1 MNVPAPHFLLFSEA
15 AAKAEVGHCVAKASA
30 AKAAASRNSGES
42 DAISQW
48 RFVLRSPDGRTHL
61 EAADDEPHASAE
73 RLELLAIVRGLES
86 LDEPSQVTLVS
97 PSRSISRGLRHGI
110 VQWRENDWQWER
122 YGQMTPIK
130 NRDLWRRID
139 RAMSIHR
146 VECRDNGLCD
156 ADDLAPP
163 SSAPSIAVVPSRR
176 SRGKTLRFDRGS
188 GDATRRSP
196 GTASSH
202 SNSRSWLSRLRQ
214 WAGKCLEATFA

>member
-15 AAKAEVGHCVAKASA
+15 AATAEAGRCA
-30 AKAAASRNSGES
+30 AREFAGRDSMSGGS
-42 DAISQW
+42 LSQW

-86 LDEPSQVTLVS
+86 LDAPSQVTLVS

-130 NRDLWRRID
+130 NSDLWRRID
-139 RAMSIHR
+139 RAMSIHQ

-163 SSAPSIAVVPSRR
+163 PTAPSIALVRSRR
-176 SRGKTLRFDRGS
+176 SQGKTLRFDRGT
-188 GDATRRSP
+188 GGAARRSP
-196 GTASSH
+196 GASDGSA
-202 SNSRSWLSRLRQ
+202 NSRGWLGRIRQ
-214 WAGKCLEATFA
+214 WVGKMILSGEMA